1 MNKKRINFMRWK
13 KVWKLQKKVT
23 HPFEQKPE
31 KNNEVLALPT
41 TPSPK
46 RFGNTYPFD
55 QKSEKNNETTKTLL
69 PSVVVTTTADL
80 CTS

>member
-1 MNKKRINFMRWK
+1 M
-13 KVWKLQKKVT
+13 
-23 HPFEQKPE
+23 
-31 KNNEVLALPT
+31 LALPT

-55 QKSEKNNETTKTLL
+55 QKSEKNNETTKALL

-80 CTS
+80 CTSYARAAKKRAEKRSIFIIS